1 MSAIVAAPL
10 HMVQAV
16 AALRFPAVSDRRL
29 QILMD
34 RNNDGELTAEERDE
48 LESLAEL
55 SEAISLVRAD
65 ALAVLGRNPGC
76 TFRLLR

>member
-1 MSAIVAAPL
+1 MSAVVSAPL
-10 HMVQAV
+10 HMVEAV

-34 RNNDGELTAEERDE
+34 RNNDGTLTQEEHAE

-55 SEAISLVRAD
+55 SESISLVRAD
-65 ALAVLGRNPGC
+65 ALAVLGRRP
-76 TFRLLR
+76 